1 MQVVSN
7 SYSNNT
13 ITETLT
19 SNFCTEKVRRQSELA
34 NHLGNVLVT
43 VSDRK
48 LPHETSTGIID
59 YYMADIV
66 SSCDEYPGGMI
77 MPGRNFSSDSYMFG
91 HNGQEKDDEIT
102 GITGANYTAEF
113 WEYDSRLIWRWN
125 RDKVEK
131 PWESPY
137 ACFADNPIWL
147 VDKNGADTSF
157 ADNNSRQQFKKTYNE
172 INDRIKK

>member
-59 YYMADIV
+59 YYMADIT
-66 SSCDEYPGGMI
+66 SSQDYYAFGQE
-77 MPGRNFSSDSYMFG
+77 MPGRNFSSNTYKFG
-91 HNGQEKDDEIT
+91 FNGKENDNEVYGST
-102 GITGANYTAEF
+102 GTFQDYGMRM
-113 WEYDSRLIWRWN
+113 YDTRVCRFIS
-125 RDKVEK
+125 
-131 PWESPY
+131 
-137 ACFADNPIWL
+137 
-147 VDKNGADTSF
+147 VDPLTKNIL
-157 ADNNSRQQFKKTYNE
+157 N
-172 INDRIKK
+172 